1 MSELRSG
8 PVFAARRFSLP
19 ATALAA
25 ALILTGCS
33 SVNSDSDKLGYEPE
47 VRAVKP
53 AEEEVNA
60 ISSQLLDWMGVKGK
74 VTESGAMAGTCDAV
88 DPDFTTHYS
97 VSHPWSVYDL
107 KSGTF
112 EQAMQN
118 LREKLPQHG
127 WDITEDGL
135 TKSEARNPEI
145 VAVNRKTHH
154 SIRVEWARTRSG
166 NLPKLITVDVD
177 SRCYRAPKGTDL

>member
-1 MSELRSG
+1 MTT
-8 PVFAARRFSLP
+8 ARRFSLP

-33 SVNSDSDKLGYEPE
+33 LVSSDSDKLGYEPE
-47 VRAVKP
+47 VRAVRP
-53 AEEEVNA
+53 AEDEVNA

-88 DPDFTTHYS
+88 DPDFQTHYS
-97 VSHPWSVYDL
+97 VEHPWSVYDL
-107 KSGTF
+107 TSGTF

-118 LREKLPQHG
+118 LREKLPRNG
-127 WDITEDGL
+127 WEITRDGL
-135 TKSEARNPEI
+135 TKSQARNPEI

-154 SIRVEWARTRSG
+154 GVHIEWTRSRSG
-166 NLPKLITVDVD
+166 KLPKLITVDVG
-177 SRCYRAPKGTDL
+177 SRCYKAPEGTKLGRAS